1 MKNTIIP
8 LALLSTTF
16 SFLLLSDN
24 GIAQTPSASAQD
36 QSRAAQYFLGGQ
48 DQVLMGVNIW
58 GFVNKPGQYM
68 VPYDTDL
75 ISLLS
80 YAGGPRE
87 DAKITGIKVV
97 RGAKSNDAKNPGEV
111 IQVDVKKWLKNGSP
125 DEIPVLRPGDTVVVS
140 GTSFYFVNKFFDFTW
155 RVAAIVQVWALIDY
169 YSSVKR

>member
-1 MKNTIIP
+1 MKNTIIS
-8 LALLSTTF
+8 AILLGVTL
-16 SFLLLSDN
+16 SFLLLSGN
-24 GIAQTPSASAQD
+24 VHAQVPTASTQD
-36 QSRAAQYFLGGQ
+36 QARAAQYFLGGQ

-58 GFVNKPGQYM
+58 GFVNRPGQYM

-97 RGAKSNDAKNPGEV
+97 RGTKSNDAKNPGEV

-125 DEIPVLRPGDTVVVS
+125 DDIPVLRPGDTVVVS
-140 GTSFYFVNKFFDFTW
+140 GTSFYFVSRFFEFAW
-155 RVAAIVQVWALIDY
+155 RVAAIVQVWVLIDY
-169 YSSVKR
+169 YSNR